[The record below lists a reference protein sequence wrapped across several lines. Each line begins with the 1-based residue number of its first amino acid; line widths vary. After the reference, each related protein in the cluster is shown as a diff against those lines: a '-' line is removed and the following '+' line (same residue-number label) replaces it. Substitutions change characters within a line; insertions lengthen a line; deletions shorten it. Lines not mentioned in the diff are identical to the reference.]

1 MKGRA
6 VKLILVRH
14 AEAVELGQNG
24 AMTDYD
30 RPLTEG
36 GRKQA
41 AALAAALK
49 AKGIHPAAIVTSPL
63 VRAVQTGEPLVAE
76 LTPDRQPVVTDRLA
90 QGTLKPKKLSKAV
103 EEVGGDLLVLV
114 GHQPDINEYAA
125 WLIGAEGGAVEFE
138 KAAAA
143 CIDCGGDIEK
153 GSAMLEWLVPPE
165 WFM

>member
-1 MKGRA
+1 

-14 AEAVELGQNG
+14 AEAVELGQAG

-30 RPLTEG
+30 RPLTEQ

-49 AKGIHPAAIVTSPL
+49 AKGIQPAAIVTSPL
-63 VRAVQTGEPLVAE
+63 VRAIQTGEPLVAD

-103 EEVGGDLLVLV
+103 EEVGGEVLILV
-114 GHQPDINEYAA
+114 GHQPDIGEYAG
-125 WLIGAEGGAVEFE
+125 WLLGSEEGSVAFE
-138 KAAAA
+138 KSAAA
-143 CIDCGGDIEK
+143 CIECGDEIEK
-153 GSAMLEWLVPPE
+153 GVGMLEWLVPPA